1 MLEPREPER
10 FHHGVRHPAVHGDA
24 GHEAALEAVLPRE
37 IVFVDLVL
45 VGLDG
50 RGRADVMLGKRHTG
64 GQGLEGHGRERL
76 TAAKPYRKQQ

>member
-1 MLEPREPER
+1 M
-10 FHHGVRHPAVHGDA
+10 
-24 GHEAALEAVLPRE
+24 RE
-37 IVFVDLVL
+37 IVFVDFVL